1 MKDINIFLVRHG
13 QSEANKDESIYFL
26 KKDYE
31 LVLTDLGQE
40 QAKAAG
46 IYLNG
51 LMSDKDVAAF
61 VSPYARTRETWGII
75 QSQLKDFKVSYHENP
90 LIREQEYKIFSTPED
105 VKAKKQEQK
114 EFGDFWYRFKNAE
127 SVADVYQ
134 RVHVFFNYLLL
145 SKLNGDLKGN
155 VVIVAHEIVIRAFL
169 LILDG
174 QVYENHKVDIKNC
187 EVIHRKI

>member
-13 QSEANKDESIYFL
+13 QSEANKDESVYFL

-75 QSQLKDFKVSYHENP
+75 QSQLKDFKISYHENP

-134 RVHVFFNYLLL
+134 RVHVFFNYLNC
-145 SKLNGDLKGN
+145 LN
-155 VVIVAHEIVIRAFL
+155 F
-169 LILDG
+169 
-174 QVYENHKVDIKNC
+174 
-187 EVIHRKI
+187 